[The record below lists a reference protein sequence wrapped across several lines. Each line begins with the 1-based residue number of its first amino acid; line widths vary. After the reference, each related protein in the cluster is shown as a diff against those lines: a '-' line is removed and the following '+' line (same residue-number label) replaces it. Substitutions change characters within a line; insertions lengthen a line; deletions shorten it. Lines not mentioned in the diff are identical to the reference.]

1 MKTAADKNRLNDLKE
16 CEDMICIENP
26 NGHIEIS
33 YDYFSNLIGYA
44 ASSCYGVAGMAASD
58 KVHGFADR
66 FVRDRLNRGVKVR
79 RNGSKLFIDLHII
92 VTYGVNITVI
102 VKSIIKKVRYTVEE
116 ATGLKVDCVNV
127 FVDDM
132 KNE

>member
-1 MKTAADKNRLNDLKE
+1 
-16 CEDMICIENP
+16 MIFIENP
-26 NGHIEIS
+26 NGCIEIS
-33 YDYFSNLIGYA
+33 HNYFSNLIGYA
-44 ASSCYGVAGMAASD
+44 ASSCYGVAGMAASNKVQGLVQDFAQRFNHD
-58 KVHGFADR
+58 KLD
-66 FVRDRLNRGVKVR
+66 RGVKVKR
-79 RNGSKLFIDLHII
+79 VGSKLFIDLHII

-132 KNE
+132 KPE